1 MMKNAFYFTLKAL
14 VVLKIFKFLLWLF
27 SHVLK
32 QLDYK
37 DKANL
42 KFYDVAAWLAKNCN
56 TWIAPN
62 SSRSKGHLAMK
73 FGQLIEYIYNMR
85 NIFFLENHTQ
95 IVVENLV
102 LDSFLEN

>member
-1 MMKNAFYFTLKAL
+1 
-14 VVLKIFKFLLWLF
+14 
-27 SHVLK
+27 
-32 QLDYK
+32 
-37 DKANL
+37 
-42 KFYDVAAWLAKNCN
+42 
-56 TWIAPN
+56 
-62 SSRSKGHLAMK
+62 MK